1 MGELQHLYCMNLPD
15 AKLKM
20 VF

>member
-20 VF
+20 AF